1 MRQAWKGAGRMEDAA
16 GKQERDKQEESQRKM
31 LDIIR
36 EEHSFRG
43 DEEQAME
50 IIKILLKK
58 PGKTVED
65 ALDTLMDAR
74 TILLR
79 YHYIT

>member
-1 MRQAWKGAGRMEDAA
+1 MEDAA

-36 EEHSFRG
+36 EEYSFRG